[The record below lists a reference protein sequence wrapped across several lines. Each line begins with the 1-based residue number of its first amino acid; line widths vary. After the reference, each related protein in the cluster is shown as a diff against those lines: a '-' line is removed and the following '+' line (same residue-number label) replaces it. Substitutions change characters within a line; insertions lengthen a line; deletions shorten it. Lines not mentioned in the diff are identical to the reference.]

1 MSATTGPAT
10 LDNPR
15 FRIQEL
21 PHLPPL
27 APVAQELLR
36 ELNREEIDIGRLARA
51 IELDPGLTARLI
63 GVANS
68 AYFSQ
73 REPIYD
79 LSTAIIRVLG
89 LNLVK
94 SLSLGIALS
103 APFDTHACPT
113 FPLDRYWCLAIH
125 TSTLASQLAP
135 QAHLED
141 GAGEYLFLGGLLHN
155 LGELVLAHCFPKQV
169 CEILRQAEASPTLA
183 LDDLQRNII
192 GFSASEAGV
201 LLGHKWHLPGKILHV
216 VGHHH
221 NHQYRA
227 EDWRTV
233 CLIGYCSRLVREE
246 YCAQASASAS
256 GRGMLTAPNV
266 LELPE
271 NAVAAALERLR
282 SKSGHTLGL
291 ARTLSGREE

>member
-1 MSATTGPAT
+1 MSTTPDSRRSA
-10 LDNPR
+10 NPR
-15 FRIQEL
+15 SRVQEL

-27 APVAQELLR
+27 APVAQELLQ
-36 ELNREEIDIGRLARA
+36 ELNREEIDINRLCRA
-51 IELDPGLTARLI
+51 IEQDPGLTARLI

-103 APFDTHACPT
+103 TPFDTRACPA
-113 FPLDRYWCLAIH
+113 FPLDRYWCMAML

-135 QAHLED
+135 QARLEP
-141 GAGEYLFLGGLLHN
+141 GAGDYLFLGGLLHN

-169 CEILRQAEASPTLA
+169 CEVLQRSMIHPNQA
-183 LDDLQRNII
+183 LDELQRNII
-192 GFSASEAGV
+192 GINASEAGV
-201 LLGHKWHLPGKILHV
+201 LLGRKWHLPDRILHV
-216 VGHHH
+216 ICHHH
-221 NHQYRA
+221 DHHYRDQ
-227 EDWRTV
+227 DWRTV
-233 CLIGYCSRLVREE
+233 CLIGYCSRLVRQE
-246 YCAQASASAS
+246 YCAMEFGAETDPAK
-256 GRGMLTAPNV
+256 RHNV

-282 SKSGHTLGL
+282 SKGEQTHSL
-291 ARTLSGREE
+291 ARTLAAQEE